1 MFPSIG
7 TGELL
12 IVVIVALVVLGPKRL
27 PAFIRSA
34 AKIYKYI
41 KKTAAEVTTSINE
54 AMDDSKDI
62 IKEEKDSL
70 SDYFDDIEDFDDAD
84 IEKIDEKIDKKKD
97 KNDQSINTPKD

>member
-84 IEKIDEKIDKKKD
+84 IEKIDKKIDKKKD
-97 KNDQSINTPKD
+97 KNDQSINTPRD